1 MKKGLGIAVGFD
13 ERDKYRYSRMMK
25 RPCPS
30 WVFAIPL
37 ATIALSSCSFNYG
50 AGPGAED
57 PYPEMIL
64 SGVVAERY
72 ESAAVSLEF
81 SADVLEI
88 YDEDRLWAANGARFT
103 QFDAPGSGAV
113 ESEASASVLIVDDK
127 NGVYSLGGEVR
138 FSVAS
143 EGIVFSAPA
152 LRWTKETHRL
162 VGAVDGEVTVEE
174 NDGTVIRGRGFFA
187 DTLRRAY
194 DFSGPVSGTLSS
206 TDAETPANVAASA
219 DAMDGIPAQ
228 GVDQP

>member
-1 MKKGLGIAVGFD
+1 
-13 ERDKYRYSRMMK
+13 MK
-25 RPCPS
+25 RPRPS

-37 ATIALSSCSFNYG
+37 ATIVLSSCSFNYG

-64 SGVVAERY
+64 TGVVAERY

-103 QFDAPGSGAV
+103 QFDAPGSSAV

-174 NDGTVIRGRGFFA
+174 DDGTVIRGRGFFA
-187 DTLRRAY
+187 DTLRRDY

-206 TDAETPANVAASA
+206 PDAVASA
-219 DAMDGIPAQ
+219 DAVASGDAVVSDGVSAL
-228 GVDQP
+228 GSEQP